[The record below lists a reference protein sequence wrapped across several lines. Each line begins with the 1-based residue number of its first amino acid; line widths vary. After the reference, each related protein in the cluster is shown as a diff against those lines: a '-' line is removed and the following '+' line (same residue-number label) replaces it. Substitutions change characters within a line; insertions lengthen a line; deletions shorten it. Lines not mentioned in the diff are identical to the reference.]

1 MFAGRLWGAA
11 FILTTHYSLLHFF
24 TYVHDFYRRVG
35 DIRREKGMKS
45 SGNKILI
52 TGATSGIGLVL
63 TERFLEMGNA
73 VVGVGRRTETLNPLR
88 EKYPDLFPFACD
100 LGSAHGP
107 DELVLHVKQQHPDL
121 NVLINNAAIQY
132 NYHFLEAADIPA
144 RAAYEINLNLTVP
157 VQLCALLLPVLRGQQ
172 QAAVVNVSSGLALVP
187 KKSAPVYCGTKAGL
201 HLFTKALRYQLEGS
215 PVKVFEIIPPVVDT
229 PMTAGRGSNKLSPA
243 QLVDE
248 FVRAF
253 ANDRFEVNIGKVKL
267 LRLISRL
274 SPALADRILKNG

>member
-1 MFAGRLWGAA
+1 
-11 FILTTHYSLLHFF
+11 
-24 TYVHDFYRRVG
+24 
-35 DIRREKGMKS
+35 MKV

-52 TGATSGIGLVL
+52 TGATSGIGLTL
-63 TERFLEMGNA
+63 TERFLALGNA
-73 VVGVGRRTETLNPLR
+73 VVGVGRRTETLTPLR
-88 EKYPDLFPFACD
+88 EKYPTLFPFACD
-100 LGSAHGP
+100 LGTPHGP
-107 DELVLHVKQQHPDL
+107 DDLVLHVKQHHLDL

-157 VQLCALLLPVLRGQQ
+157 VQLCALLLPVLRLQPE
-172 QAAVVNVSSGLALVP
+172 AAVVNVSSGLALVP
-187 KKSAPVYCGTKAGL
+187 KKSAPVYCGSKAGL

-229 PMTAGRGSNKLSPA
+229 PMTAGRGSNKMSPA

-253 ANDRFEVNIGKVKL
+253 ANDRFEVNVGKVKL
-267 LRLISRL
+267 LRLIGRL
-274 SPALADRILKNG
+274 SPALADRILRNG